1 MRDSSNR
8 SLALVNDE
16 IKALELEIEP
26 PPGTFNHK
34 EEADFWLELP
44 RTFSFTSARF
54 ELPLDMSSLVNMTPV
69 EYLSKHVTI
78 TSSRRQLYDK
88 VKQDGPSLESSSYLN
103 LTPGPLDSWTSSLLL
118 YLLILPLTYSYLFL
132 LLSSFRMVLYGGRGE
147 FRHWRLRL
155 IIGD

>member
-118 YLLILPLTYSYLFL
+118 YLLILPLTSSYLFL
-132 LLSSFRMVLYGGRGE
+132 LLSSFGMVWYGVGE
-147 FRHWRLRL
+147 F
-155 IIGD
+155 